1 MKKETGGIS
10 YETDHR
16 KQIVGK
22 SLKGKEGVEVLFG
35 YPEPPR
41 STSVMNYI
49 NRIISILSFPVM
61 NRLWSMKQM
70 PTQGPQE
77 RSGYVLLPA
86 AQVRPM

>member
-16 KQIVGK
+16 NKLLVK
-22 SLKGKEGVEVLFG
+22 ALKEEGVEVLFG

-49 NRIISILSFPVM
+49 NRIISTLSFPVM
-61 NRLWSMKQM
+61 SRRWSMKQT

-77 RSGYVLLPA
+77 RSEYVLLPA